1 MVWWHWL
8 VIGLAL
14 AAAEMMT
21 PGGFY
26 FLFLGLSGL
35 LIGAALGAGVPMPTW
50 LQILVFCAL
59 AFALLLL
66 FRRRLQ
72 ERLTKQT
79 PAQAAAGDLPDI
91 VGEVGSAVEEI
102 APGEVGR
109 VELRG
114 TSWSA
119 RADGA
124 AIAKGQRCKVIRVDG
139 LTLWV
144 RPE

>member
-14 AAAEMMT
+14 AAAEMIT

-26 FLFLGLSGL
+26 FIFLGLSGL
-35 LIGAALGAGVPMPTW
+35 VVGAALGAGLPMPTW
-50 LQILVFCAL
+50 VQVAVFCVL
-59 AFALLLL
+59 AFALMLL
-66 FRRRLQ
+66 FRRRLS
-72 ERLTKQT
+72 ERLTRKS
-79 PAQAAAGDLPDI
+79 PASLAAGGVTDI
-91 VGEVGSAVEEI
+91 VGETGTAVEDI
-102 APGEVGR
+102 AANDVGK

-119 RADGA
+119 RADGTA
-124 AIAKGQRCKVIRVDG
+124 LAKGQRCRVARVEG